1 MEKVAF
7 SPTYTPPPTV
17 VYLFTLPSYCHIVLV
32 VNSSIEY
39 QDSAHADSST
49 IRVCWVVTEIAIYCI
64 MKCEYCTTMHI
75 FICVVDEAVG
85 SWSINSTT
93 NTDCWVADSVLVP
106 LKLSTALPAELW
118 MKLLVPLKLSRVF
131 PMVWCR
137 NCTTIHAEL
146 LRWSCW
152 FHWSSIAWCG
162 RLDHTSLLLFKLMV
176 PLILKQY
183 VVWRLHHHLLSC

>member
-39 QDSAHADSST
+39 QDSAQIVPPS
-49 IRVCWVVTEIAIYCI
+49 
-64 MKCEYCTTMHI
+64 EYAELLLKLLLYNEMWILYHHI

-85 SWSINSTT
+85 FWSINSTT
-93 NTDCWVADSVLVP
+93 NTDCWGTDSVLVP

-131 PMVWCR
+131 PTVWCR

-162 RLDHTSLLLFKLMV
+162 RLDHTSLLLFKV

-183 VVWRLHHHLLSC
+183 VVWRLHHHPHLLSC